1 MAGDISST
9 PSSASPRNLWRSTA
23 AVLAGV
29 IAVVVLSLGTDEML
43 QVAGVL
49 PQPGEAMPEPALN
62 VLALLYR
69 CAFNIVGAYITAML
83 APRRPLR
90 HVQLFALIGFVL
102 GTVGAIVT
110 IPMNLGP
117 AWYPVLLALSSLPSA
132 WLGWIIYKARRS
144 SVRRD

>member
-62 VLALLYR
+62 VLALFYR
-69 CAFNIVGAYITAML
+69 CAFNVVGAYITAML
-83 APRRPLR
+83 APRKPLR
-90 HVQLFALIGFVL
+90 HVQIFALIGFVL

-117 AWYPVLLALSSLPSA
+117 AWYPVLLALSSLPCA

-144 SVRRD
+144 TVRRD

>member
-9 PSSASPRNLWRSTA
+9 PSSASPRNLWRSVA

-29 IAVVVLSLGTDEML
+29 VAVVVLSLGTDEML

-62 VLALLYR
+62 ILALGYR
-69 CAFNIVGAYITAML
+69 CAFNILGAYITAML

-90 HVQLFALIGFVL
+90 HVQIFASIGLLL
-102 GTVGAIVT
+102 GTLGAIVT

-117 AWYPVLLALSSLPSA
+117 AWYPILLALSALPCS
-132 WLGWIIYKARRS
+132 WLGWLIYKVGART
-144 SVRRD
+144 